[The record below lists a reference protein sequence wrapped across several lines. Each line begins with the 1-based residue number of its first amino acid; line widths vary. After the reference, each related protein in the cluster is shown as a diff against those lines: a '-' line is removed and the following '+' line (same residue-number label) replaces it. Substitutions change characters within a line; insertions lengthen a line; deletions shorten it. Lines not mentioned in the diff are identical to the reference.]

1 MSCIT
6 HFRTEL
12 RIKVDA
18 VEAELDSLAARIAR
32 GEASAE
38 LLIRTQLQ
46 HLSRHL
52 ECKRDVRIAAADLLK
67 QCGSNHDEASAT
79 TISERSR
86 CVHFQDPDGWAACA
100 RNRACAAMDL
110 VAAAIDEAAY
120 AALEAWLAEK
130 AARARPVRSRL
141 RGEHGE

>member
-18 VEAELDSLAARIAR
+18 VESELDSLAARIAR

-38 LLIRTQLQ
+38 LLIRTQLE

-52 ECKRDVRIAAADLLK
+52 AHKRDVRIAAVEVLK
-67 QCGSNHDEASAT
+67 QCGSNHDEASVT
-79 TISERSR
+79 TASERSR
-86 CVHFQDPDGWAACA
+86 CVHFQDLDGWAACA

-120 AALEAWLAEK
+120 AALEAWLAERDAK
-130 AARARPVRSRL
+130 VRTTMPRSP
-141 RGEHGE
+141 GKHDE

>member
-18 VEAELDSLAARIAR
+18 VESEFDSLAARIAR

-38 LLIRTQLQ
+38 QLIRTQLE

-52 ECKRDVRIAAADLLK
+52 AHKRDARTAAASVLQ
-67 QCGSNHDEASAT
+67 QCGSNHEEAIAAGL
-79 TISERSR
+79 SERSR
-86 CVHFQDPDGWAACA
+86 CVHFQDLDGWAACA

-130 AARARPVRSRL
+130 AARAGTARSP
-141 RGEHGE
+141 

>member
-12 RIKVDA
+12 KIMMDA
-18 VEAELDSLAARIAR
+18 VESELDALAARIAQ

-38 LLIRTQLQ
+38 QLIRT
-46 HLSRHL
+46 HLEHLCRHL
-52 ECKRDVRIAAADLLK
+52 AHKRDARTAAESVLK
-67 QCGSNHDEASAT
+67 QCGSNHDEGMAAT
-79 TISERSR
+79 VSERSR
-86 CVHFQDPDGWAACA
+86 CVHFQDPNEWATCA
-100 RNRACAAMDL
+100 RTRACAAMDL

-130 AARARPVRSRL
+130 RSGKVRTIKPPT
-141 RGEHGE
+141 